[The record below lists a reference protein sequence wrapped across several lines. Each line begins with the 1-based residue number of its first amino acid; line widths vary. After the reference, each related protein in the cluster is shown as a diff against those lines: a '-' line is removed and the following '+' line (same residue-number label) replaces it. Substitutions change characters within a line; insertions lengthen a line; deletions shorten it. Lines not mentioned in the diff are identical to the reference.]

1 MKEYRINGFEQIKAF
16 YSWVF
21 NNPDKA
27 RPTHVSLYLFLLNQ
41 ANRANWAEW
50 FKCPYDLAMQGAC
63 IGNNGTYYK
72 CLDELKEWKLID
84 YHKGVNNYK
93 APLIHLFCLYES
105 EQQTEQVT
113 VPLSEQQTEQQTVQL
128 TEQVT
133 VHIYNVLT
141 NNIKRITDNI
151 DEIIIFLDSKEKK
164 KYIYSQF
171 YDREIELS
179 MNDENY
185 IEVIKVLYGKNDYEK
200 PLNVLLKMP
209 TQLSYKQFLKIWGLK
224 KEYGIIISK
233 VFEEIENWGNH
244 KKNTTIYGTFL
255 TFIKNENKNIK
266 LK

>member
-41 ANRANWAEW
+41 ANRSNWAEW

-72 CLDELKEWKLID
+72 CLDELKEWNLID

-133 VHIYNVLT
+133 AHIYNVLT

-151 DEIIIFLDSKEKK
+151 DEIISFLDEREKETKGDKLPFDIFWNLYNKKVGAKAKCEKK
-164 KYIYSQF
+164 WLK
-171 YDREIELS
+171 LS
-179 MNDENY
+179 SEVQQKIIDTLPAFKAKIKDIQYLPYPETYLNNQRWNDED
-185 IEVIKVLYGKNDYEK
+185 IQVIKQVVPVSNKSG
-200 PLNVLLKMP
+200 
-209 TQLSYKQFLKIWGLK
+209 QLEPVEGWTYR
-224 KEYGIIISK
+224 
-233 VFEEIENWGNH
+233 
-244 KKNTTIYGTFL
+244 
-255 TFIKNENKNIK
+255 
-266 LK
+266 